1 MKAVQFED
9 GIPRYVLSKALGWL
23 FPAIYW
29 SRLGCL
35 RYREV
40 EEPSLPGPDWVRV
53 QTRMAGI
60 CGSDLNTITLHDSP
74 SLSAYTSFPFTM
86 GHENVGVIAEV
97 GSAVEGFGVGER
109 VVVEPLL
116 GCAVRGFDDP
126 CPACARG
133 DPAVCER
140 RTDGAIAPGTFTG
153 FCASTGG
160 SWSPMF
166 LAHRSQLLRAPEG
179 LGDENAVMSEPFAVA
194 LRAVLHDPP
203 PEGGTALVLGA
214 GTVGLCVVAALRA
227 LGHSNR
233 IVVAARHPF
242 QAEWARRYGADVV
255 VRPGDDAA
263 LAEALSARLHRP
275 ILGKPL
281 VSGGAEVVYE
291 CVGGGDALH
300 TAIRFTREG
309 GTAVILGLAAVPR
322 GIDWAPIWLKE
333 IRLHGSFAYGVESY
347 QGRRVRTMQLALD
360 LMAEGR
366 VDLAPLVT
374 HRFRLEEYQ
383 RALRMVTHKARHRLV
398 KAVFTP

>member
-1 MKAVQFED
+1 MKALRFED

-23 FPAIYW
+23 SPAVYW

-35 RYREV
+35 QYREV
-40 EEPSLPGPDWVRV
+40 EEPPLLGPDWVRV

-74 SLSAYTSFPFTM
+74 SLSAYASFPFTM
-86 GHENVGVIAEV
+86 GHENVGTIAEL
-97 GSAVEGFGVGER
+97 GLTVEGFKTGER

-140 RTDGAIAPGTFTG
+140 RTEGTIAPGTFTG

-160 SWSPMF
+160 SWSPLF
-166 LAHRSQLLRAPEG
+166 LAHRSQLLRVPEG
-179 LGDENAVMSEPFAVA
+179 MSDENGVMSEPFAVA
-194 LRAVLHDPP
+194 LRAVLRNPP
-203 PEGGTALVLGA
+203 PERGTALVLGA
-214 GTVGLCVVAALRA
+214 GTIGLCVVAALRA
-227 LGHSNR
+227 LGYSNR
-233 IVVAARHPF
+233 TVVAARYPF
-242 QAEWARRYGADVV
+242 QAEWARHYGANEV
-255 VRPGDDAA
+255 VRPGDDPA

-275 ILGKPL
+275 ILGQPL

-291 CVGGGDALH
+291 CVGSGDNLH

-309 GTAVILGLAAVPR
+309 GTAVILGLAAISR

-333 IRLHGSFAYGVESY
+333 IALHGSYAYGIETY
-347 QGRRVRTMQLALD
+347 RGRRVRTMELALE
-360 LMAEGR
+360 LMARGK
-366 VDLAPLVT
+366 VNLAPLVT
-374 HRFRLEEYQ
+374 HRFRLEEY
-383 RALRMVTHKARHRLV
+383 RKALATATHKARHQLV
-398 KAVFTP
+398 KGVFVF